1 MFNLWNY
8 LKACI
13 FGNEL
18 KLVDQLIEIIE
29 IEKAAAKVES
39 TPEVIAPEVITP
51 KPRKP
56 RKKKTDVST
65 N

>member
-8 LKACI
+8 LKPCI
-13 FGNEL
+13 FGNKL

-29 IEKAAAKVES
+29 TEEVIAEVKN
-39 TPEVIAPEVITP
+39 TPEVAAPEVITP